1 MARQLDYFYQ
11 PRKEPSADVSVLPF
25 ATPFVSIVIP
35 TKNEAKNLPHV
46 LPRIPD
52 MNAEIILVD
61 GNSTDDTVAAAR
73 RLCPEIRVVYQSG
86 RGKGDALRTGF
97 EAARGEIIVMLDAD
111 GSMAPEEIPAYVGAL
126 MAGADYA
133 KGTRF
138 LHGAGTDDMEF
149 HRYLGNLG
157 FVIAVRLLF
166 GGSYSDLC
174 YGYCAFW
181 KRVLPQLNLTSDGFE
196 IETEM
201 NVRALRSRIKV
212 VEVPSYES
220 RRIHGA
226 SNLSALRDGLRV
238 LGFIVKERLNRPH
251 QRQPPQKT
259 IERVQDEFTPAMTL
273 LLQEAEHLARRRSQ
287 LPHNV
292 YRDSVEALKAAV
304 ATLMASNT
312 DNLQYRRQQELYRR
326 QAATVWTLLE

>member
-1 MARQLDYFYQ
+1 
-11 PRKEPSADVSVLPF
+11 VLPF

-35 TKNEAKNLPHV
+35 TKNEAQNLPHV
-46 LPRIPD
+46 LPRIPE

-61 GNSTDDTVAAAR
+61 GNSTDDTVAVAR
-73 RLCPEIRVVYQSG
+73 KLCPDIRVVKQLG
-86 RGKGDALRTGF
+86 RGKGDALRAGF

-181 KRVLPQLNLTSDGFE
+181 TRALPHLSLTSDGFE

-201 NVRALRSRIKV
+201 NVRALRSGIKV

-220 RRIHGA
+220 RRIHGT
-226 SNLSALRDGLRV
+226 SNLSAVRDGLRV
-238 LGFIVKERLNRPH
+238 LHFIVRERMRPH
-251 QRQPPQKT
+251 RIQQSKPVPAP
-259 IERVQDEFTPAMTL
+259 VQDEFTPAMTL
-273 LLQEAEHLARRRSQ
+273 LLQEAEHLARRRTH
-287 LPHNV
+287 LPYNV
-292 YRDSVEALKAAV
+292 YRDSVEALKAAIAMLI
-304 ATLMASNT
+304 ATST
-312 DNLQYRRQQELYRR
+312 DNLEARRQQELYRR
-326 QAATVWTLLE
+326 QAASMWALLE